1 MRRTGWWRWARLL
14 GGAAILAVLV
24 LGLGTGP
31 FLDALGRINGW
42 SLAAAVGIGIVTT
55 VACAWRWRLVARGL
69 GVDVPLPAAVGACYR
84 SLFLNS
90 TLPGGVLGDVHRGV
104 RHGRDAGDVGR
115 GLRSV
120 VWERTAGQAVQAVL
134 TVAIL
139 LVLPSPVRS
148 AMPVVTAVVVGGV
161 VVGLGA
167 VRVAPRRE
175 GSRLAR
181 ARSAVA
187 GDLRAALTARAAW
200 PGVVL
205 ASVVVVMGH
214 AATFVV
220 AARTAGTTA
229 STARL
234 LPLAMLVLLAMSVPL
249 NVGGGWGPREGV
261 AAWAFGVAGLG
272 AAQGAGAGVVY
283 GVLALASTLPGA
295 VVLAADALRASR
307 AGLSRPVAAA
317 SRIGGTAH
325 G

>member
-1 MRRTGWWRWARLL
+1 MRRTGWRSARLL
-14 GGAAILAVLV
+14 GGAAILAVL
-24 LGLGTGP
+24 GWRLGTGP
-31 FLDALGRINGW
+31 FLDALGRISGW
-42 SLAAAVGIGIVTT
+42 SVGAAVGIGVVTT
-55 VACAWRWRLVARGL
+55 AACAWRWRLVARGL
-69 GVDVPLPAAVGACYR
+69 GVDVPLTVGVAAYYR

-104 RHGRDAGDVGR
+104 RQGRDAGDVGG

-120 VWERTAGQAVQAVL
+120 VWERTAGQVVQAVM

-139 LVLPSPVRS
+139 IVLPSPVRS
-148 AMPVVTAVVVGGV
+148 AMPVVVTVVVGV
-161 VVGLGA
+161 VLVGLVVA
-167 VRVAPRRE
+167 RVTPRRE

-181 ARSAVA
+181 AHSAVV
-187 GDLRAALTARAAW
+187 GDVQAALTARAAW

-205 ASVVVVMGH
+205 ASVVVVAGH

-234 LPLAMLVLLAMSVPL
+234 VPLAMLVLLAMSVPL

-261 AAWAFGVAGLG
+261 AAWAFAAAGLG

-295 VVLAADALRASR
+295 AVLAVDALRASR
-307 AGLSRPVAAA
+307 VGLSGPVTAA
-317 SRIGGTAH
+317 SRIGGAAH

>member
-1 MRRTGWWRWARLL
+1 MRRTGWRSARLL
-14 GGAAILAVLV
+14 GGAAILAVL
-24 LGLGTGP
+24 GWRLGTGP
-31 FLDALGRINGW
+31 FLDALGRISGW
-42 SLAAAVGIGIVTT
+42 SVVAAVGIGVVTT
-55 VACAWRWRLVARGL
+55 AACAWRWRLVAHGL
-69 GVDVPLPAAVGACYR
+69 GVDVPLTAGVAAYYR

-104 RHGRDAGDVGR
+104 RQGRDAGDVGG

-120 VWERTAGQAVQAVL
+120 VWERTAGQVVQGVM

-139 LVLPSPVRS
+139 IVLPSPVRS
-148 AMPVVTAVVVGGV
+148 AMPVVVGV
-161 VVGLGA
+161 VVGVVLVGLVA
-167 VRVAPRRE
+167 ARVAPRRE

-181 ARSAVA
+181 ARSAVV
-187 GDLRAALTARAAW
+187 GDVQAALTARAAW

-205 ASVVVVMGH
+205 ASVVVVAGH

-261 AAWAFGVAGLG
+261 AAWAFAVAGLG

-295 VVLAADALRASR
+295 AVLAVDALRASR
-307 AGLSRPVAAA
+307 VGLSGPVTAA
-317 SRIGGTAH
+317 SRIGGAAH